1 MKVHRDFFMKIEC
14 QILKNY
20 YFETNQLL
28 FSKSVNF
35 QLPEFTNY
43 KLGEHLISWRFQTT
57 KPVLSRKKSIN
68 V

>member
-43 KLGEHLISWRFQTT
+43 KLG
-57 KPVLSRKKSIN
+57 
-68 V
+68 